1 MHKIGKQTVC
11 FDNPP
16 IILQTASIVG
26 PKEANGPMASYFD
39 KCLED
44 EVWGEKSW
52 EKAESKIIKETIF
65 EKQCKFS
72 QNIDWRR
79 TSSRFIV
86 TVGLSCNIESFGNV
100 GLIEMF
106 LTTRNF

>member
-39 KCLED
+39 KCLD
-44 EVWGEKSW
+44 SGEKSHGR
-52 EKAESKIIKETIF
+52 KRKVK
-65 EKQCKFS
+65 
-72 QNIDWRR
+72 
-79 TSSRFIV
+79 
-86 TVGLSCNIESFGNV
+86 
-100 GLIEMF
+100 
-106 LTTRNF
+106 

>member
-39 KCLED
+39 KC
-44 EVWGEKSW
+44 WKMSFGEKSHGR
-52 EKAESKIIKETIF
+52 KRKVK
-65 EKQCKFS
+65 
-72 QNIDWRR
+72 
-79 TSSRFIV
+79 
-86 TVGLSCNIESFGNV
+86 
-100 GLIEMF
+100 
-106 LTTRNF
+106 

>member
-1 MHKIGKQTVC
+1 MSIAPKVIVSDMIDPRFLDKIENWNEIIWKQPLPE
-11 FDNPP
+11 NR
-16 IILQTASIVG
+16 
-26 PKEANGPMASYFD
+26 KE
-39 KCLED
+39 
-44 EVWGEKSW
+44 
-52 EKAESKIIKETIF
+52 IIF

>member
-1 MHKIGKQTVC
+1 MSIAPKVVVSDMIDPRFLDKIE
-11 FDNPP
+11 NWNE
-16 IILQTASIVG
+16 II
-26 PKEANGPMASYFD
+26 
-39 KCLED
+39 
-44 EVWGEKSW
+44 W
-52 EKAESKIIKETIF
+52 
-65 EKQCKFS
+65 KQCKFS

>member
-1 MHKIGKQTVC
+1 MSIAPKVVVSDMIDPRFLDKIE
-11 FDNPP
+11 NWNR
-16 IILQTASIVG
+16 
-26 PKEANGPMASYFD
+26 KE
-39 KCLED
+39 
-44 EVWGEKSW
+44 
-52 EKAESKIIKETIF
+52 IIF